1 MHFVRPNFSSAHTL
15 LYKRASDIRALRTDT
30 LTIPLY
36 LRTNSVH
43 YCFVSNVSN
52 ASIDTLIPSYRE
64 VKGYDMKKLCL
75 QQYCISFPKP
85 TTSHFKNSR
94 RQNGDVKQVPH

>member
-64 VKGYDMKKLCL
+64 VKGYDMKKTLLTAVLHKFSKTYYKPL
-75 QQYCISFPKP
+75 QKF
-85 TTSHFKNSR
+85 
-94 RQNGDVKQVPH
+94 